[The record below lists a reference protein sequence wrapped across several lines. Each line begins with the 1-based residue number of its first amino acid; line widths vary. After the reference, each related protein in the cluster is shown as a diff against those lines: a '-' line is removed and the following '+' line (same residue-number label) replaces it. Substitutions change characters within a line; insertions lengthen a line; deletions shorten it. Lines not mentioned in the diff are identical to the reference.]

1 MNANQENRFKTQAIN
16 HLEKLN
22 SGLARLYQRIKRNEN
37 QAALDFMENDL
48 KDLYE
53 RLEDTIKSNQDTLNN
68 NIGTL

>member
-1 MNANQENRFKTQAIN
+1 MNANQENRFKSQALN
-16 HLEKLN
+16 HLERLN

-68 NIGTL
+68 NIGTI